1 MAAKVELRT
10 RVKGLLTDKPTV
22 VLDVL
27 LLPRGS
33 GNRKRARELAALL
46 RSNDLMGPHIDR
58 VVCGASRVT
67 VHVKATVAS
76 MRALNQWLER
86 ERLKKEND
94 VEGQPP
100 LFA

>member
-10 RVKGLLTDKPTV
+10 RVKGMFTEKPIIV
-22 VLDVL
+22 MDVM

-46 RSNDLMGPHIDR
+46 RKNDLMGPHIEK

-67 VHVKATVAS
+67 MHVRVTVAS
-76 MRALNQWLER
+76 MKALNAWMER
-86 ERLKKEND
+86 ERERTQD
-94 VEGQPP
+94 VEGQLP

>member
-33 GNRKRARELAALL
+33 GNRKRA
-46 RSNDLMGPHIDR
+46 
-58 VVCGASRVT
+58 
-67 VHVKATVAS
+67 
-76 MRALNQWLER
+76 
-86 ERLKKEND
+86 
-94 VEGQPP
+94 
-100 LFA
+100 